1 MPKANNITQDN
12 VSQADTNTN
21 VDTNV
26 DTNTVTTVQSTIA
39 NNPNQLNSYTA
50 NTMLASDAVVALY
63 ARKISGGKISICIKE
78 NIPMYRKKNATAP
91 SYQELS
97 FAQMANLSDDR
108 FNLSYST
115 VYASGTPQDLG
126 NLLGVDLV
134 NPDIYTLNETGQEVA
149 ELNILNPVCVADIAK
164 GRRFRVKLVRSTTPS
179 KSIDATTGQNY
190 DLSHLNDTHADGTL
204 KSSAMQRGKGGA
216 IITCKGKPVF
226 DKSTVDLVPIGHNPT
241 HLMLDFDENTLNELA
256 GLTTDAS
263 NVTIETV
270 PSNQVSADLPSGY

>member
-1 MPKANNITQDN
+1 MPKANNTTQDN
-12 VSQADTNTN
+12 VSQADTN
-21 VDTNV
+21 VDTL
-26 DTNTVTTVQSTIA
+26 TVTTVQSTIA

-50 NTMLASDAVVALY
+50 NTMLASDTVVALY
-63 ARKISGGKISICIKE
+63 ARKINGGKISICIKE

-134 NPDIYTLNETGQEVA
+134 NPDIYTLNEAGQEVA
-149 ELNILNPVCVADIAK
+149 ELNIINPVCVADIAK
-164 GRRFRVKLVRSTTPS
+164 GRRFRIKLVRSTTPS
-179 KSIDATTGQNY
+179 KSVDATTGQNY

-241 HLMLDFDENTLNELA
+241 HIMLDFDENSLDELT
-256 GLTTDAS
+256 GLSTDAS
-263 NVTIETV
+263 NI
-270 PSNQVSADLPSGY
+270 SIASSATDNVDATLPSGY

>member
-1 MPKANNITQDN
+1 MPKANNTTQDN

-134 NPDIYTLNETGQEVA
+134 NPDIYTLNEAGQEVA